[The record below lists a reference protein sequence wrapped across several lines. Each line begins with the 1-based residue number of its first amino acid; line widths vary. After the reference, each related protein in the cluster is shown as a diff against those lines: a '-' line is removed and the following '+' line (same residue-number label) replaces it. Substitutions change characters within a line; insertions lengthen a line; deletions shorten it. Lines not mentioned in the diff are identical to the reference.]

1 MKVLYICFVLLSVLL
16 CPVNAQEANLQEVHE
31 TQAQNETVEARVTSS
46 PDVSTVFH
54 FPQFPDRRFVAGEI
68 IEVLLGFTNTGDS
81 TFNVTYIEGGIAS
94 PDFSYWIQNFTEE
107 EYFIPV
113 GPGERVTF
121 SYLLRP
127 DAMLEPRTYGL
138 LATVFYVDETGAN
151 FTTYFYNDT
160 VTLLEPVGSVDPQTF
175 FTYSG
180 ILGLLGLAAVIA
192 YKFQTSKAK
201 KQTKQRIETGTRT
214 QEIDEDWLQGTSA
227 DARTAASQKKKSS
240 GKKST

>member
-1 MKVLYICFVLLSVLL
+1 MYLQSSIFLSSPIDASLLEKSLKFCLDSQTQEIVLLMLPIL
-16 CPVNAQEANLQEVHE
+16 REELQ
-31 TQAQNETVEARVTSS
+31 ALTS
-46 PDVSTVFH
+46 P
-54 FPQFPDRRFVAGEI
+54 
-68 IEVLLGFTNTGDS
+68 TGS
-81 TFNVTYIEGGIAS
+81 K
-94 PDFSYWIQNFTEE
+94 NFTEE